1 MIYMPC
7 LQAIGINSRTP
18 VHVLRITP
26 KIALS
31 IVLAL
36 TFMINTMLYLQF

>member
-1 MIYMPC
+1 MPC
-7 LQAIGINSRTP
+7 LQAVGINSRTP

-31 IVLAL
+31 IVLIMNVSA
-36 TFMINTMLYLQF
+36 NTMLYLQF